1 MFNHL
6 SVFKEIV
13 SDLQSMEVD
22 YDDEDLA
29 LILLCSLP
37 SCFTNFRDTLLYSH
51 NTLTLDEVCE
61 ALQAKKKMKQMVS
74 SEGSTSNGEA
84 LSIRGRTQKEIK

>member
-22 YDDEDLA
+22 YDEEDLA
-29 LILLCSLP
+29 LILLCSL
-37 SCFTNFRDTLLYSH
+37 L
-51 NTLTLDEVCE
+51 TLTNDHF
-61 ALQAKKKMKQMVS
+61 QA
-74 SEGSTSNGEA
+74 ST
-84 LSIRGRTQKEIK
+84 